1 VSCPANLKTP
11 MSLRYFIPETN
22 PGFLK
27 KIFFRPVPD
36 FPETV
41 LLETRSGCNGLCI
54 FCPYDEVKDTLP
66 KGEME
71 EAVFRKVVEDLSG
84 HKPKNLIPCFLNE
97 PLLDPKL
104 IERLRYIR
112 ENAPATRINLTT
124 NASLLTPDKA
134 AILVDEG
141 LLYEINISFQGI
153 SREVYEQSMPGLSF
167 DRTKKNVEHLI
178 DYVRNRRKRR
188 PQITVTMVRT
198 TLVEPEI
205 KKALAYWEEKGVKAR
220 VLTYENRSGETD
232 EEIAA
237 GNLIPYDACKRPFN
251 TVVITFDGKVV
262 LCCVDYKRKM
272 VMGDLHEES
281 LYDIW
286 NGGKFREVRRLFLD
300 RRKDRI
306 PACRDCRIAD

>member
-1 VSCPANLKTP
+1 
-11 MSLRYFIPETN
+11 
-22 PGFLK
+22 
-27 KIFFRPVPD
+27 
-36 FPETV
+36 
-41 LLETRSGCNGLCI
+41 
-54 FCPYDEVKDTLP
+54 
-66 KGEME
+66 ME
-71 EAVFRKVVEDLSG
+71 ESIFQKVVKGLAG

-97 PLLDPKL
+97 PLLDPNL

-112 ENAPATRINLTT
+112 KNAPATRINLTT

-153 SREVYEQSMPGLSF
+153 SSEVYEQSMPGLSF
-167 DRTKKNVEHLI
+167 DRTKKNVENLI

-205 KKALAYWEEKGVKAR
+205 KKALTYWEAKGVKAR
-220 VLTYENRSGETD
+220 VLPYENRSGETD

-272 VMGDLHEES
+272 VMGDLHDQS
-281 LYDIW
+281 LYEIW
-286 NGGKFREVRRLFLD
+286 NGKKFREVRRLFLEK
-300 RRKDRI
+300 RKASI
-306 PACRDCRIAD
+306 PACRNCRISD